1 MTLELLFE
9 LLMLNRSQPLDVV
22 AESFNIV
29 LTILIYKSYKLSGGV
44 SNLFQIMA
52 KQLLSGFEDQL

>member
-52 KQLLSGFEDQL
+52 K